1 MNLSILKSCFAAGAR
16 RSAGDVI
23 EIADAEANQ
32 LLAMGRVEV
41 APAPKPEVETV
52 DRAVLPKST
61 RKAKEMKIELKK
73 GSSMGRDGH
82 KSGYVTDAPDAVA
95 KKLIARGYAVEYV
108 KQEERAC

>member
-1 MNLSILKSCFAAGAR
+1 MLTWAGLTARPSNEGQFMNCLILKSCFAAGAR

-52 DRAVLPKST
+52 DRAVSPKST
-61 RKAKEMKIELKK
+61 RKAKK
-73 GSSMGRDGH
+73 
-82 KSGYVTDAPDAVA
+82 
-95 KKLIARGYAVEYV
+95 
-108 KQEERAC
+108 